1 MCTCRCAKSTLAVS
15 VDVTPSDAPSALEPM
30 LPEPQWAIE
39 EVAAPIDVNA
49 EREMQSQ
56 QQQ

>member
-1 MCTCRCAKSTLAVS
+1 
-15 VDVTPSDAPSALEPM
+15 M